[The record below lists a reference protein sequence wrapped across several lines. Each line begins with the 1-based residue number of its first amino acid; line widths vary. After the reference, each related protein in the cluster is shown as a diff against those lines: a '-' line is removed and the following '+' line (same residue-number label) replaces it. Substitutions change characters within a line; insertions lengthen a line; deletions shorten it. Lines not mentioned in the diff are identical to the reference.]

1 MLKRLIIVLPITWA
15 ISSCTSHPKVPKYLK
30 LHLLIIKDTC
40 MEHFLSTAL
49 QVDLLKLLS
58 SGITQSRIHTL
69 PLIVHNNPNI
79 P

>member
-1 MLKRLIIVLPITWA
+1 MLQRLIILLPITWA

-40 MEHFLSTAL
+40 MEHFLCIAL

-58 SGITQSRIHTL
+58 SGITQSRIQTL
-69 PLIVHNNPNI
+69 RLIVFNFPHI
-79 P
+79 T